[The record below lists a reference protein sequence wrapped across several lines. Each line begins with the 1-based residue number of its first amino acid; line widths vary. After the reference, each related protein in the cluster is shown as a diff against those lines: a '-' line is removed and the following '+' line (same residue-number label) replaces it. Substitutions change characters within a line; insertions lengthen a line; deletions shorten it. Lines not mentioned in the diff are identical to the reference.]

1 MPDVTVS
8 VDKVSKRYRLHRG
21 WHGSL
26 RTELAASLR
35 RLVRREQ
42 SEQDIYWALKD
53 VSFEMERGDI
63 VGFIGSNGAGKSTL
77 LKILSRVTA
86 PTSGSF
92 SARGRV
98 GALIE
103 IGAGFHPE
111 LTGRDNIYLNGS
123 ILGMRRR
130 EIEAKLDRI
139 IAFAEIDR
147 FIDTPIKFYSSGMQV
162 KLGFAVAVH
171 VDPEILLIDEV
182 LAVGDASFQT
192 KCLNK
197 LAELKE
203 QDKTIVL
210 VSHNMANIVQHSK
223 KVLWMQAGRVAA
235 YGEPESV
242 VDQYLKSVREQLTSE
257 DPSESVSQAM
267 TDADRPIRID
277 TVTLCDR
284 EGRARQVFATD
295 EAACVEIAYTVQ
307 RAVPDPVFE
316 VTVQDGHG
324 HFLGG
329 VTTRFDAV
337 KIDTSQE
344 QGRVRLVL
352 QPVLFLKG
360 DYTINV
366 HVRDE
371 HIQRYHDYRK
381 RAAVLIVEG
390 PSIASREI
398 SGHVN
403 YPHRWEIL

>member
-1 MPDVTVS
+1 MSEVTVS
-8 VDKVSKRYRLHRG
+8 LDKVSKQYRLNRG

-26 RTELAASLR
+26 RSELASGLR
-35 RLVRREQ
+35 RLVRRSDQQREV
-42 SEQDIYWALKD
+42 YWALKD
-53 VSFEMERGDI
+53 VSFEMERGDV
-63 VGFIGSNGAGKSTL
+63 VGFIGPNGAGKSTI
-77 LKILSRVTA
+77 LKVLSRVTS

-92 SARGRV
+92 KTRGRV

-130 EIEAKLDRI
+130 EIDEKLDRI
-139 IAFAEIDR
+139 ISFAEIEQ
-147 FIDTPIKFYSSGMQV
+147 FIDTPIKYYSSGMQV
-162 KLGFAVAVH
+162 RLGFAVAVH

-203 QDKTIVL
+203 EDKTIVL
-210 VSHNMANIVQHSK
+210 VSHNMANIIQHSK
-223 KVLWMQAGRVAA
+223 KVLWMQGGRVQA

-242 VDQYLKSVREQLTSE
+242 VDQYLKSIREQLTSE
-257 DPSESVSQAM
+257 EPGEAVSQAM

-277 TVTLCDR
+277 SVTLCDR
-284 EGRARQVFATD
+284 GGQVRQVFGSSD
-295 EAACVEIAYTVQ
+295 AACVEIAYTVQ
-307 RAVPDPVFE
+307 RPVPNPVFE
-316 VTVQDGHG
+316 VTIQDAYG

-329 VTTRFDAV
+329 VTTRFDGF
-337 KIDTSQE
+337 KIDTSQDE
-344 QGRVRLVL
+344 GRVRLIL
-352 QPVLFLKG
+352 HPLLFLKG

-381 RAAVLIVEG
+381 RAAILIVEG

-398 SGHVN
+398 SGHIN
-403 YPHRWEIL
+403 YPHEWEIL